1 MYQRQALPDRG
12 DGAVATRAIR
22 AGTCILRSDPVVAVP
37 LDMAITCAY
46 CFAPGAR
53 RCGLCKVFHYCSRQC
68 QLADWAVH
76 SAECKY
82 LAKHLHENPITPT
95 LLMAVRFL
103 RNPSAMNA
111 VSHLVSNVQSHL
123 PSQREDYRTM
133 SMLVMSVLTAMKSS
147 NLPSIEAIM
156 ALFAQFNCNA
166 FTLCTLQQVPVGI
179 GMFPD
184 AALLNHSCAPN
195 CILTFHKRQLQIR
208 TIRDVSPGEELTI
221 SYIELMSSHTTRQ
234 EELLASY
241 FFTCKC
247 SRCLAPEPPDLTA
260 TLTSDDVDSMEL
272 QIDHFLAQ
280 ADKFEHAHDTRRAV
294 DCRHRALLLAQS
306 IYHPRN
312 AKLTLASETL
322 ANLITS
328 SEHASSQTVQDV
340 AVAIECYATV
350 MANQRWLYDSM
361 GLQAFTGLV
370 ALKSAQLLLRQA
382 KPATFEN
389 ALTLARDACRF
400 LSITHGEDCHVMDN
414 ALAVL
419 HVIQHVQH
427 ENGSTKAR

>member
-111 VSHLVSNVQSHL
+111 VSHLVSNLQSHL
-123 PSQREDYRTM
+123 LSQQEDYRTM
-133 SMLVMSVLTAMKSS
+133 SMLVMSVLTAIKSS

-166 FTLCTLQQVPVGI
+166 FTLCTLEQVPVGI

-208 TIRDVSPGEELTI
+208 TIRDVSRGEELTA
-221 SYIELMSSHTTRQ
+221 EPA
-234 EELLASY
+234 LL
-241 FFTCKC
+241 
-247 SRCLAPEPPDLTA
+247 SRLLTPFAPEPPDLTA

-340 AVAIECYATV
+340 AVAIESYATV
-350 MANQRWLYDSM
+350 VANQRWLYDSM

-389 ALTLARDACRF
+389 ALTLARDACRLYVESDSDVKF
-400 LSITHGEDCHVMDN
+400 HTF
-414 ALAVL
+414 
-419 HVIQHVQH
+419 Q
-427 ENGSTKAR
+427 

>member
-111 VSHLVSNVQSHL
+111 VSHLVSNLQSHL
-123 PSQREDYRTM
+123 LSQQEDYRTM
-133 SMLVMSVLTAMKSS
+133 SMLVMSVLTAIKSS

-166 FTLCTLQQVPVGI
+166 FTLCTLEQVPVGI

-208 TIRDVSPGEELTI
+208 TIRDVSRGEELTAEPALL
-221 SYIELMSSHTTRQ
+221 SRLLTPFRNCSHPTF
-234 EELLASY
+234 LLANALGVL
-241 FFTCKC
+241 F
-247 SRCLAPEPPDLTA
+247 APEPPDLTA
-260 TLTSDDVDSMEL
+260 MLTSDDVDSMEL

-340 AVAIECYATV
+340 AVAIESYATV
-350 MANQRWLYDSM
+350 VANQRWLYDSM

-389 ALTLARDACRF
+389 ALTLARDACRLYVESDSDVKF
-400 LSITHGEDCHVMDN
+400 HTF
-414 ALAVL
+414 
-419 HVIQHVQH
+419 Q
-427 ENGSTKAR
+427 

>member
-111 VSHLVSNVQSHL
+111 VSHLVSNLQSHL
-123 PSQREDYRTM
+123 LSQQEDYRTM
-133 SMLVMSVLTAMKSS
+133 SMLVMSVLTAIKSS

-166 FTLCTLQQVPVGI
+166 FTLCTLEQVPVGI

-208 TIRDVSPGEELTI
+208 TIRDVSRGEELTAEPALL
-221 SYIELMSSHTTRQ
+221 SRLLTPFRNCSHPTF
-234 EELLASY
+234 LLANALGVL
-241 FFTCKC
+241 F
-247 SRCLAPEPPDLTA
+247 APEPPDLTA

-340 AVAIECYATV
+340 AVAIESYATV
-350 MANQRWLYDSM
+350 VANQRWLYDSM

-389 ALTLARDACRF
+389 ALTLARDACRLYVESDSDVKF
-400 LSITHGEDCHVMDN
+400 HTF
-414 ALAVL
+414 
-419 HVIQHVQH
+419 Q
-427 ENGSTKAR
+427 

>member
-111 VSHLVSNVQSHL
+111 VSHLVSNLQSHL
-123 PSQREDYRTM
+123 LSQQEDYRTM
-133 SMLVMSVLTAMKSS
+133 SMLVMSVLTAIKSS

-166 FTLCTLQQVPVGI
+166 FTLCTLEQVPVGI

-208 TIRDVSPGEELTI
+208 TIRDVSRGEELTAEPALL
-221 SYIELMSSHTTRQ
+221 SRLLTPFRNCSHPTF
-234 EELLASY
+234 LLANALGVL
-241 FFTCKC
+241 F
-247 SRCLAPEPPDLTA
+247 APEPPDLTA

-340 AVAIECYATV
+340 AVAIESYATV
-350 MANQRWLYDSM
+350 VANQRWLYDSM

-414 ALAVL
+414 ALA
-419 HVIQHVQH
+419 
-427 ENGSTKAR
+427 

>member
-1 MYQRQALPDRG
+1 
-12 DGAVATRAIR
+12 
-22 AGTCILRSDPVVAVP
+22 
-37 LDMAITCAY
+37 
-46 CFAPGAR
+46 
-53 RCGLCKVFHYCSRQC
+53 
-68 QLADWAVH
+68 
-76 SAECKY
+76 
-82 LAKHLHENPITPT
+82 
-95 LLMAVRFL
+95 
-103 RNPSAMNA
+103 
-111 VSHLVSNVQSHL
+111 
-123 PSQREDYRTM
+123 
-133 SMLVMSVLTAMKSS
+133 MSVLTAIKSS

-166 FTLCTLQQVPVGI
+166 FTLCTLEQVPVGI

-208 TIRDVSPGEELTI
+208 TIRDVSRGEELTA
-221 SYIELMSSHTTRQ
+221 EPA
-234 EELLASY
+234 LL
-241 FFTCKC
+241 
-247 SRCLAPEPPDLTA
+247 SRLLTPFAPEPPDLTA

-340 AVAIECYATV
+340 AVAIESYATV
-350 MANQRWLYDSM
+350 VANQRWLYDSM

-389 ALTLARDACRF
+389 ALTLARDACRLYVESDSDVKF
-400 LSITHGEDCHVMDN
+400 HTF
-414 ALAVL
+414 
-419 HVIQHVQH
+419 Q
-427 ENGSTKAR
+427 

>member
-294 DCRHRALLLAQS
+294 DCRHRALLLAQVLHFLHPSSPTKSSFQS

-328 SEHASSQTVQDV
+328 SEFKTLPSPLNAMLLSWQTNDGST
-340 AVAIECYATV
+340 IP
-350 MANQRWLYDSM
+350 WDS
-361 GLQAFTGLV
+361 QAFTGLV

-389 ALTLARDACRF
+389 ALTLARDACRLYVESDSDVKF
-400 LSITHGEDCHVMDN
+400 HTF
-414 ALAVL
+414 
-419 HVIQHVQH
+419 Q
-427 ENGSTKAR
+427 

>member
-208 TIRDVSPGEELTI
+208 TIRDVSPGEELT
-221 SYIELMSSHTTRQ
+221 
-234 EELLASY
+234 
-241 FFTCKC
+241 
-247 SRCLAPEPPDLTA
+247 APEPPDLTA